1 MMEKIHHEML
11 KRKGRNSNM
20 EKKVKVKSNKREKVH
35 IDNRYISL
43 RRYKS

>member
-20 EKKVKVKSNKREKVH
+20 KIKVKVKSSKREKEF
-35 IDNRYISL
+35 ILTMDIFL
-43 RRYKS
+43 

>member
-20 EKKVKVKSNKREKVH
+20 KIKVNVKSSKREKEF
-35 IDNRYISL
+35 ILTMDIFL
-43 RRYKS
+43 